1 MTSKA
6 LLMIS
11 EVMAMLPVTLVGAR
25 LARGVMVLKSLSL
38 SEQAAEDSLHF
49 KNVLVGKV

>member
-25 LARGVMVLKSLSL
+25 LARGVMVLKSLSP